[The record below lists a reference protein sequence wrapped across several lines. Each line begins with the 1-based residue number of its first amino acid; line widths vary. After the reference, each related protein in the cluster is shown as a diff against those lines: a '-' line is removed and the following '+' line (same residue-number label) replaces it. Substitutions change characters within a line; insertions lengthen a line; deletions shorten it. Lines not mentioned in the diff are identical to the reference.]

1 MKKLPKVTKKE
12 LLEQMSGI
20 GDSDMIKKAFDIAQE
35 AHSNQK
41 RENGGSYL
49 YQHVYYVTSLL
60 LSSYRNDKDIEVLL
74 VSALL
79 HDTVEDAG
87 VKISHIQ
94 KVFGDRVAE
103 IVSLLSK
110 PSEKESEI
118 SSLEEKYMETQ
129 NYLEKLSGNREAVI
143 VKIFDRIAN
152 VKCIDELAVER
163 NPKKYLRYYK
173 ETKNLYIPL
182 AKKYDLQK
190 QVKILESEIDRVE
203 GLLGNILLTYKY

>member
-1 MKKLPKVTKKE
+1 MKKLPKVTKRQ
-12 LLEQMSGI
+12 LLEQMSDV
-20 GDSDMIKKAFDIAQE
+20 GDSDMVKKAFDIVQK

-41 RENGGSYL
+41 RESGGSYL
-49 YQHVYYVTSLL
+49 YEHVYYVTSLL
-60 LSSYRNDKDIEVLL
+60 LTSYRNDKDIEIL
-74 VSALL
+74 VVCSLL

-87 VKISHIQ
+87 VKISQIQ
-94 KVFGDRVAE
+94 KIFGERVAE

-110 PSEKESEI
+110 PSESKNKLL
-118 SSLEEKYMETQ
+118 SLDEKYMETQ
-129 NYLEKLSGNREAVI
+129 NYLERLSGDREAVV

-152 VKCIDELAVER
+152 VKCIGQGVVQS

-182 AKKYDLQK
+182 AKKYDLEK
-190 QVKILESEIDRVE
+190 QVKVLESEIDRVE